1 MLNTLSWQTSGKP
14 CRVLLSLLLV
24 FELTIT
30 PVVKSTFL
38 DTGQHMS
45 SMPACF
51 HQQFGKISWAAWWLM
66 IWVPL
71 VVCTAD
77 MCLPSSYIL
86 WIGWLLYH
94 FTVRAFLI
102 WGVGC
107 HVCLV
112 LRNIPVNNA
121 CYHGCIIQFA
131 EARLSGSFYQNE
143 YHMQYARRCA
153 ATQS

>member
-51 HQQFGKISWAAWWLM
+51 HQQFGKIFMSCVVIDDLSFHWLCVLL
-66 IWVPL
+66 ICACL
-71 VVCTAD
+71 RATCSGLAD
-77 MCLPSSYIL
+77 YCITVQYE
-86 WIGWLLYH
+86 H
-94 FTVRAFLI
+94 FRFGES
-102 WGVGC
+102 GV
-107 HVCLV
+107 
-112 LRNIPVNNA
+112 
-121 CYHGCIIQFA
+121 
-131 EARLSGSFYQNE
+131 
-143 YHMQYARRCA
+143 MYALFCA
-153 ATQS
+153 TYL